1 MKILLLGK
9 NGQLGWELQRCLAP
23 LGEVRALDYPEID
36 LANRDSL
43 RDSIRANKPEVI
55 VNATAYT
62 AVDRAESESELAYAI
77 NAAGPAAIAEEAKS
91 LGAALIHFSTDYVF
105 DGTKGEPYVET
116 DTPNPLSVYG
126 KSKLAGEQ
134 AVQSVAEHGAY
145 LILRTA
151 WVYSTRRDSF
161 ISKVLQWA
169 RQNKTLKI
177 VDDQVSN
184 PTWARMLAQ
193 ATALSLARAGNNFYP
208 WLAGRKG
215 LYHLAG
221 DGYVSRLDWA
231 RQILALDAHREE
243 QVCKE
248 ILPALTSD
256 FPTPAQRPLFSALDC
271 DHFTATFGLRL
282 PAWESALRMAMER

>member
-43 RDSIRANKPEVI
+43 RDSIRASKPEVI
-55 VNATAYT
+55 INATAYT

-77 NAAGPAAIAEEAKS
+77 NAAGPAAIAEESKS
-91 LGAALIHFSTDYVF
+91 LGAALIHYSTDYVF
-105 DGTKGEPYVET
+105 DGTKGKPYIET

-126 KSKLAGEQ
+126 KSKLTGEQ
-134 AVQSVAEHGAY
+134 AVQSIGGAY

-169 RQNKTLKI
+169 RQNETLKI

-256 FPTPAQRPLFSALDC
+256 FPAPAQRPLFSALDC

-282 PAWESALRMAMER
+282 PAWEATLRIAMER